1 MENATRWQSPK
12 GKTNRNLF
20 CFKYHSIVK
29 DGIRLQSYNHY
40 KLCIHCK
47 KEIVDYTR
55 SALFSASSNTQ
66 KKVSLLTKNEIAQ
79 SVKGNLC

>member
-20 CFKYHSIVK
+20 CFKYH
-29 DGIRLQSYNHY
+29 YNHY

-47 KEIVDYTR
+47 KEIFDYTR
-55 SALFSASSNTQ
+55 SALFSTSSNTQ